1 MWIYPTIFRTN
12 SIVLISF
19 TCRLLALNF
28 MHEIKETSYVS
39 GSQAV
44 NCHLLVNVFC
54 NHCFWSCHFVWTFI
68 LLCYLWHNIV
78 ITHGVWLYTGSW
90 GCSDFIFFGVHWWR
104 WKRERYFWTHVLGHG
119 WLWLRICFTGA
130 RSRSWLAS
138 FRLIPTMPTRLTGT
152 CDSLPSVQ
160 LCPVDITWRS
170 PWVGIGSY
178 QDDCSQHGMDSVL
191 WRLSLDLTEW
201 LQWWSWSQYS
211 TADMIATLPG

>member
-78 ITHGVWLYTGSW
+78 ITHGVWLHWLLRLLRLYIFRCPLVEMEEGEIFLNTCFRTWLIVAPYLFYRCQESLLTCFLQTDSHHAHKTHGDMWLSSFCATVPSW
-90 GCSDFIFFGVHWWR
+90 YNLTFPVSGYRFLS
-104 WKRERYFWTHVLGHG
+104 G
-119 WLWLRICFTGA
+119 WLLSAWHGQR
-130 RSRSWLAS
+130 
-138 FRLIPTMPTRLTGT
+138 TMATITRLDGVTPVVK
-152 CDSLPSVQ
+152 LESV
-160 LCPVDITWRS
+160 
-170 PWVGIGSY
+170 
-178 QDDCSQHGMDSVL
+178 
-191 WRLSLDLTEW
+191 
-201 LQWWSWSQYS
+201 
-211 TADMIATLPG
+211 